1 VARSAIP
8 TRVTNHGRI
17 LLNRR
22 VSRFVMLGTALVLA
36 FGAAGCIP
44 RVSPNLPNPSLGVN
58 STWVTGLSKP
68 WDIAFLP
75 SGLPV
80 YTQNDSGVIAA
91 RVSDADTQ
99 HVLGEVSNF
108 DGSFNNAGEG
118 GLMGL
123 AIDPRYNTNRRAYVC
138 YSTNTDNRVVRFTL
152 NPAASP
158 AIANWTPI
166 VTGIP
171 HSGSHNGCRVRF
183 QPITGALFVTTGDA
197 EQATAP
203 QSATSLGGKVLR
215 IDTNGNP
222 WPGNLFGL
230 RIFTLGHRNPQGIAF
245 RPYDF
250 TPYSV
255 EHGPDV
261 NDEVNKLK
269 LLGNAGWNPNSNGSY
284 NQSVPMTNP
293 GFQNVILP
301 TWVSGG
307 ATVAPSGA
315 TFLTGKQWKGYE
327 NALAVAVLK
336 DSELL
341 IMKLNLAGTA
351 LVQAPTVVLKN
362 GVRLRSAVQGPDG
375 NLYITTDAD
384 AIWRVVPG

>member
-1 VARSAIP
+1 M
-8 TRVTNHGRI
+8 
-17 LLNRR
+17 NRR

-123 AIDPRYNTNRRAYVC
+123 TIDPRYNTNRQRVC
-138 YSTNTDNRVVRFTL
+138 LLLDEHR
-152 NPAASP
+152 
-158 AIANWTPI
+158 
-166 VTGIP
+166 
-171 HSGSHNGCRVRF
+171 
-183 QPITGALFVTTGDA
+183 QPGGALHPEPSRITGNRQLDPDRDRHPPLRLPQRLPRSLPADHGRPVRDDGRCRASDRAAIGDIA
-197 EQATAP
+197 RRQGAAHRHERQSVAGQPVRAP
-203 QSATSLGGKVLR
+203 DLHA
-215 IDTNGNP
+215 
-222 WPGNLFGL
+222 
-230 RIFTLGHRNPQGIAF
+230 GHRNPQGIAF